1 MNYLSFLKRKLMFT
15 LKRNKRFIIKT
26 IIVLPIFIFVIFSP
40 GLSDSSNTL
49 IENVFKNIR
58 GAVAPDSNV
67 VIIDI
72 SGNDI
77 AQLGGW
83 PLKRSYYAL
92 LINELNKYGVKK
104 IGIEVFFSGKNSIQT
119 MYDNLLVSQIRAAKN
134 VVLSSVPGD
143 IYTMNY
149 KCFTDGIEFP
159 SLKSID
165 TSIVTGH
172 LGLLDRGRIPLL
184 VNSEKAFAAKF
195 ADSKNT
201 GLIKVNVTSSW
212 KKFHRYELLD
222 FFSLV
227 KQSSPELQQLRGKI
241 ILIGVSDEK
250 FTKKLSSPFD
260 SFIPG
265 IAFHAFGVS
274 NLLQG
279 NSINHTLFLVSIFL
293 NFVFI
298 NFFIFLLEKET
309 TRFKQLAFALFTAI
323 LICEFILF
331 GFFNYELHF
340 ASLLF
345 PSLILILVEVSLTFF
360 ERNSL
365 FETTIS
371 ESEALKHLLAKK
383 EHEFAELKNNS
394 DSTSLNERETL
405 KEKIELLQKE
415 ISRLEKQD
423 QNDSLYTT
431 ETDEKGSDNF
441 YGILYCSK
449 VMREVV
455 SFIRKAAPTN
465 ETVLILGES
474 GTGKELVAKA
484 IHQNSLR
491 KNNSFIAVNCGAL
504 SETLLESELFGHV
517 KGAFTGSTGDKIG
530 RFEAADKGT
539 IFLDEIG
546 ETSENFQVKLLRVLQ
561 SGEFEKV
568 GSAKTFRVDV
578 RIIAATNKKL
588 EQMVRE
594 KKFREDLF
602 YRLNVFPI
610 QLPALR
616 ERKEDIPEI
625 VEGIIKQNNALTGIS
640 KAAMEI
646 LLQHDWRGN
655 VRELESALK
664 RAFVFANAEQRTIIQ
679 LADLPEEVVKEKRLH
694 YEELVL
700 DALRQKKFSHSAFS
714 EIAAELEVNR
724 TLISENFRGFSFKLL
739 VKNNFDVTE
748 TINDIAATDDEK
760 VLEKVK
766 AKLDTFLSNI
776 SEDAFKVG
784 SQDFALVKQKLQS
797 KYKNLPKKFH
807 PYLDEVIKHY
817 LS

>member
-1 MNYLSFLKRKLMFT
+1 MILFEKITRKRQYIIAAVFA
-15 LKRNKRFIIKT
+15 FILISE
-26 IIVLPIFIFVIFSP
+26 FIFFS
-40 GLSDSSNTL
+40 
-49 IENVFKNIR
+49 
-58 GAVAPDSNV
+58 
-67 VIIDI
+67 
-72 SGNDI
+72 
-77 AQLGGW
+77 
-83 PLKRSYYAL
+83 
-92 LINELNKYGVKK
+92 
-104 IGIEVFFSGKNSIQT
+104 
-119 MYDNLLVSQIRAAKN
+119 
-134 VVLSSVPGD
+134 
-143 IYTMNY
+143 
-149 KCFTDGIEFP
+149 
-159 SLKSID
+159 
-165 TSIVTGH
+165 
-172 LGLLDRGRIPLL
+172 
-184 VNSEKAFAAKF
+184 
-195 ADSKNT
+195 
-201 GLIKVNVTSSW
+201 
-212 KKFHRYELLD
+212 
-222 FFSLV
+222 
-227 KQSSPELQQLRGKI
+227 
-241 ILIGVSDEK
+241 
-250 FTKKLSSPFD
+250 
-260 SFIPG
+260 
-265 IAFHAFGVS
+265 
-274 NLLQG
+274 
-279 NSINHTLFLVSIFL
+279 
-293 NFVFI
+293 
-298 NFFIFLLEKET
+298 
-309 TRFKQLAFALFTAI
+309 
-323 LICEFILF
+323 
-331 GFFNYELHF
+331 FFNYEFHF
-340 ASLLF
+340 ASFVLPF
-345 PSLILILVEVSLTFF
+345 FTLIIFEIVFTIL

-365 FETTIS
+365 FEITIS
-371 ESEALKHLLAKK
+371 ESEALKHLLTKK
-383 EHEFAELKNNS
+383 EHELLEMKKFS
-394 DSTSLNERETL
+394 DPASIKEKEKL

-423 QNDSLYTT
+423 QNDVAYISKADDTVS
-431 ETDEKGSDNF
+431 ENF
-441 YGILYCSK
+441 FGIIYRTK
-449 VMREVV
+449 IMRDVV
-455 SFIRKAAPTN
+455 SFIKKAAPTN

-578 RIIAATNKKL
+578 RIIAATNKRL
-588 EQMVRE
+588 DQMVRE

-724 TLISENFRGFSFKLL
+724 TLISENFRGLSFKLL

-776 SEDAFKVG
+776 REDAMKVG
-784 SQDFALVKQKLQS
+784 SHNFEVVKDKLLS

>member
-1 MNYLSFLKRKLMFT
+1 MF
-15 LKRNKRFIIKT
+15 KAKGNKRFIIKT
-26 IIVLPIFIFVIFSP
+26 FSVLVIFFLTIFFS
-40 GLSDSSNTL
+40 GLSDSANA
-49 IENVFKNIR
+49 ICENIFKNIR
-58 GAVAPDSNV
+58 GEVAPDTNV

-104 IGIEVFFSGKNSIQT
+104 IGIEVFFSGKNSVQT
-119 MYDNLLVSQIRAAKN
+119 MYDNLLISQIKSAGN
-134 VVLSSVPGD
+134 LVLSSVPEGFSS
-143 IYTMNY
+143 MNDV
-149 KCFTDGIEFP
+149 TRSDGIEFP
-159 SLKSID
+159 SLKEID
-165 TSIVTGH
+165 SSLETGH
-172 LGLLDRGRIPLL
+172 IGLLEKGRIPLQ
-184 VNSEKAFAAKF
+184 VNHEKAFAALL
-195 ADSKNT
+195 ANSKNS
-201 GLIKVNVTSSW
+201 GFIKVNVTSSW

-222 FFSLV
+222 FFLLV
-227 KQSSPELQQLRGKI
+227 KQSSSELKKLRGKI

-260 SFIPG
+260 SFLPG
-265 IAFHAFGVS
+265 IAFHAFAVS
-274 NLLQG
+274 NLLQ
-279 NSINHTLFLVSIFL
+279 NNASSESLTTVSIFFHFL
-293 NFVFI
+293 LLMFFVFLFEQI
-298 NFFIFLLEKET
+298 TAKRGYIIST
-309 TRFKQLAFALFTAI
+309 TFAFV
-323 LICEFILF
+323 LIIEYILF
-331 GFFNYELHF
+331 SYFNYELHF
-340 ASLLF
+340 ASILLPF
-345 PSLILILVEVSLTFF
+345 FILAAFETIYTVI

-371 ESEALKHLLAKK
+371 ESEALKHLLVKK
-383 EHEFAELKNNS
+383 EHELLELKKHS
-394 DSTSLNERETL
+394 DPSSIKEKENL

-423 QNDSLYTT
+423 QNDVAYTSKADDQAS
-431 ETDEKGSDNF
+431 ENF
-441 YGILYCSK
+441 FGIIYRTK
-449 VMREVV
+449 IMRDVV
-455 SFIRKAAPTN
+455 SFIKKAAPTN

-491 KNNSFIAVNCGAL
+491 KNNPFIAVNCGAL

-517 KGAFTGSTGDKIG
+517 KGAFTGAAGDKIG

-568 GSAKTFRVDV
+568 GSAKSFKVDV

-588 EQMVRE
+588 DHMVKE

-625 VEGIIKQNNALTGIS
+625 VNGIIKQNNALTGIS

-664 RAFVFANAEQRTIIQ
+664 RAFVFANAEKRTIIQ

-714 EIAAELEVNR
+714 EIATELEVNR
-724 TLISENFRGFSFKLL
+724 TLISENFRGLSFKLL
-739 VKNNFDVTE
+739 IKNNFDVTE

-776 SEDAFKVG
+776 REDAVKTG
-784 SQDFALVKQKLQS
+784 SNNFETVKEKLFS

>member
-1 MNYLSFLKRKLMFT
+1 MFRA
-15 LKRNKRFIIKT
+15 KGNKRFIIKT
-26 IIVLPIFIFVIFSP
+26 IGVLVIFFLTIFFS
-40 GLSDSSNTL
+40 GLSDSANA
-49 IENVFKNIR
+49 ICENIFKNIR
-58 GAVAPDSNV
+58 GEVAPDSNV

-149 KCFTDGIEFP
+149 KYFTDGIEFP

-184 VNSEKAFAAKF
+184 VNSEKAFAAKL
-195 ADSKNT
+195 ADSKNC
-201 GLIKVNVTSSW
+201 GVIKVNVTSSW

-227 KQSSPELQQLRGKI
+227 KQSSPELQKLRGKI

-260 SFIPG
+260 EFLPG
-265 IAFHAFGVS
+265 IAFHAFTVS
-274 NLLQG
+274 NLLQQNNFNEG
-279 NSINHTLFLVSIFL
+279 LFLPSIFIHL
-293 NFVFI
+293 LLLTSLL
-298 NFFIFLLEKET
+298 FLLKEET
-309 TRFKQLAFALFTAI
+309 PKRKNLVTVIFAVI
-323 LICEFILF
+323 LLIEFVSF
-331 GFFNYELHF
+331 SFFNIEVHF
-340 ASLLF
+340 ASFILPFFFLALLE
-345 PSLILILVEVSLTFF
+345 ITFF
-360 ERNSL
+360 VLERNSL

-371 ESEALKHLLAKK
+371 ESEALKHLLVKK
-383 EHEFAELKNNS
+383 EHELLELKKHS
-394 DSTSLNERETL
+394 DPSSVKEKENL

-423 QNDSLYTT
+423 QNDVAYISKADDTVS
-431 ETDEKGSDNF
+431 ENF
-441 YGILYCSK
+441 FGIIYRTK
-449 VMREVV
+449 IMRDVV
-455 SFIRKAAPTN
+455 SFIKKAAPTN

-546 ETSENFQVKLLRVLQ
+546 ETSENFQLKLLRVLQ

-724 TLISENFRGFSFKLL
+724 TLISENFRGLSFKLL

-766 AKLDTFLSNI
+766 TKLDTFLSNI
-776 SEDAFKVG
+776 REDAMKVG
-784 SQDFALVKQKLQS
+784 SHNFEVVKDKLLS